1 MAQHLQTDPRTSEEE
16 YFRIVLIQTEAERV
30 KFLVRSYLRAR
41 LYKIEKYHAHILAS
55 PEQRTRLSVTELAHA
70 EGYKALLESHFHASA
85 LNGLPENLRS
95 LNEEDEHGL
104 SMGGF
109 HLSFVHCEGIVKK
122 KVVSRPNVKQGVF
135 VRARRHCAP
144 VSLPDGGTLEMERG
158 GIHLVQYATIEG
170 LLRLG
175 DVELV

>member
-1 MAQHLQTDPRTSEEE
+1 MAEMAQHLQTDPRTSEEE

-30 KFLVRSYLRAR
+30 KYLVRSYLRAR
-41 LYKIEKYHAHILAS
+41 LYKIEKYAAYILAS

-104 SMGGF
+104 SM
-109 HLSFVHCEGIVKK
+109 
-122 KVVSRPNVKQGVF
+122 VSRPNVKQGVF